1 MNASQI
7 QVVCAWC
14 GKVLRES
21 DVENP
26 VISHSICEECKR
38 NLEKEIQASM
48 KEN

>member
-26 VISHSICEECKR
+26 TISHSICEERKQD
-38 NLEKEIQASM
+38 LEKEIQQNL
-48 KEN
+48 K